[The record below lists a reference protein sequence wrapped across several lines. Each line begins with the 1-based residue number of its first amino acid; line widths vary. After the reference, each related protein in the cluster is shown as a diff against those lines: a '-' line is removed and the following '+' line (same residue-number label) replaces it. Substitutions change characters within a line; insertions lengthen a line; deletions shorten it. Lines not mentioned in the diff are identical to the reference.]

1 MSEVSKLRQRLS
13 NVNKNVIEYR
23 MTVVEARAL
32 LIEIDNL
39 LIKPKIELKIEP
51 PKEVIRPVLISRIM
65 DGGTF

>member
-23 MTVVEARAL
+23 MTIAEARAL
-32 LIEIDNL
+32 LAELDEL
-39 LIKPKIELKIEP
+39 LKPKIEP
-51 PKEVIRPVLISRIM
+51 PKEVVVRPTIISRVM